1 MSQSNSEESREQRI
15 LRIKREIAAGT
26 YDTPERLMAAMRHA
40 ALTIAKQGRE
50 VNLDRSPLHG
60 SPVYRLITG

>member
-26 YDTPERLMAAMRHA
+26 YDTPERLMAA
-40 ALTIAKQGRE
+40 LD
-50 VNLDRSPLHG
+50 VFLDRAADGWQRHPPGEEH
-60 SPVYRLITG
+60 PR